1 MLLVKTANGQVEQ
14 FPYTLG
20 DLRRE
25 NPNTSFPKKIG
36 DAILASYGICH
47 VMPDAQP
54 EYDPLVQALVRD
66 PEPHNK
72 ETSVNEDTGET
83 YKTGRWVIGYTVE
96 NKPQDQAEYAVRN
109 KRDRNR
115 RGWAGETY
123 KTGRWVIGYTVENKP
138 QDQAEDAVR
147 NKRDHLLSDTDW
159 MALSDNTM
167 SPAWATYRQALRGIT
182 AQEGFPYSVIWPT
195 KP

>member
-36 DAILASYGICH
+36 DAILADQSIFH
-47 VMPDAQP
+47 VMPETQP

-66 PEPHNK
+66 PEPHNN
-72 ETSVNEDTGET
+72 ETAVNEETGET
-83 YKTGRWVIGYTVE
+83 YKTGRWVIGYTVV
-96 NKPQDQAEYAVRN
+96 NKPL
-109 KRDRNR
+109 
-115 RGWAGETY
+115 
-123 KTGRWVIGYTVENKP
+123 
-138 QDQAEDAVR
+138 DQAEDAVR
-147 NKRDHLLSDTDW
+147 NKRDRLLSDTDW
-159 MALSDNTM
+159 MALSDNAMT
-167 SPAWATYRQALRGIT
+167 PEWASYRQALRDIT
-182 AQEGFPYSVIWPT
+182 AQEGFPYSVTWPT